1 MNYRTLGLTGLRVS
15 EVGLGCEQIMEQ
27 DSQASVEVL
36 NAAIKA
42 GVNYFDLFSPHPSMR
57 DAFGIAMEGR
67 REKFILQAHLCSAWI
82 DGQYKRTR
90 EIEEVR
96 AAFVDLLTRL
106 HTDYVD
112 VGMIHYIDGKED
124 FDQVFQGPVLAYA
137 KELKAAGT
145 VRFLGMS
152 THNPRIATMAAET
165 GLIDVIMF
173 SCNPAYDILPP
184 SEDINTLFD
193 GASYEALDPV
203 SHTDPERKE
212 LYSLCES
219 MGVALTVMKPFAGE
233 ALLNS
238 KVSPFGKAI
247 TVAQCLHYCLT
258 RPGVATVLVGAEDV
272 EELRESVAYC
282 GRPDEEKDYG
292 ALLGSFPLR
301 PFVDACMYCGHCAPC
316 TAGIDIAAVNKF
328 ADLCETHGKVPDT
341 VREHYAIMPAKAGD
355 CVKCGQCEPRCPFGV
370 KIMEHMEKAQAIF
383 GA

>member
-15 EVGLGCEQIMEQ
+15 EIGLGCEQIMEQ

-57 DAFGIAMEGR
+57 DTFGIAMEGR

-173 SCNPAYDILPP
+173 SCIQIRIAEIDAEFNAMLQARATDTVEDFDEQRATALMAEKNSLEQQLAQYDNAQQEKENAESRLDEIFTIL
-184 SEDINTLFD
+184 D
-193 GASYEALDPV
+193 GLENHPMEYDDRLVRQVLECVVVES
-203 SHTDPERKE
+203 KE
-212 LYSLCES
+212 KIK
-219 MGVALTVMKPFAGE
+219 VIFAGGLE
-233 ALLNS
+233 
-238 KVSPFGKAI
+238 
-247 TVAQCLHYCLT
+247 
-258 RPGVATVLVGAEDV
+258 V
-272 EELRESVAYC
+272 EQTIPV
-282 GRPDEEKDYG
+282 
-292 ALLGSFPLR
+292 
-301 PFVDACMYCGHCAPC
+301 
-316 TAGIDIAAVNKF
+316 
-328 ADLCETHGKVPDT
+328 
-341 VREHYAIMPAKAGD
+341 
-355 CVKCGQCEPRCPFGV
+355 
-370 KIMEHMEKAQAIF
+370 
-383 GA
+383 